1 MAVIFSG
8 IKPSGELTL
17 GNYLGAMAQFITYQ
31 EEEAYFCIVNQHAIT
46 VPQEAA
52 ELRLRTRSLAA
63 LYLASGLD
71 PQKVTIFIQ
80 SEVPAHA
87 QLAWLMMTLSQMGEL
102 ERMTQYKEKAGNVHE
117 SIPAGLLMYPPF
129 MAADILLYQAD
140 AVPVGDDQQ
149 QHLELTRTLAQR
161 FNYRFGET
169 FKLPVAATAKEAT
182 RVMSLQ
188 DPLKKM
194 SKSAE
199 DSGTILLLDSPAVV
213 TKKIKRAVTDSE
225 NKLYYDLVNK
235 PGISNL
241 LSIYAAISGLSVME
255 IELKYQEVQGYGQ
268 FKVDLAA
275 LVVGLLA
282 PIQARYERIMTG
294 AELDDILSAGAQRAA
309 LVANKNLLRAEEA
322 LGLTRYKV

>member
-1 MAVIFSG
+1 MAVIVSG

-46 VPQEAA
+46 VPQEAS
-52 ELRLRTRSLAA
+52 ELRQRTRSLAA
-63 LYLASGLD
+63 LYLACGLN

-87 QLAWLMMTLSQMGEL
+87 QLGWMMITLSQMGEL
-102 ERMTQYKEKAGNVHE
+102 ERMTQYKEKAGTLSE
-117 SIPAGLLMYPPF
+117 SIPAGLLTYPPF

-140 AVPVGDDQQ
+140 LVPVGDDQQ

-169 FKLPVAATAKEAT
+169 FKLPVAAMAKQGT

-188 DPLKKM
+188 EPTKKM
-194 SKSAE
+194 SKSAA
-199 DSGTILLLDSPAVV
+199 DSGTILLLDKPTII

-225 NKLYYDLVNK
+225 NKLYYDVAKK
-235 PGISNL
+235 PGVSNL
-241 LSIYAAISGLSVME
+241 MSIYSGISGLSLAE
-255 IELKYQEVQGYGQ
+255 IEGKYADVYGYGQ
-268 FKVDLAA
+268 FKSDLAE
-275 LVVGLLA
+275 LVVGLLE
-282 PIQARYERIMTG
+282 PIQLRYQEIMVG
-294 AELDDILSAGAQRAA
+294 QELDDILTAGAVRAS
-309 LVANKNLLRAEEA
+309 LVANQNLRKAEA
-322 LGLTRYKV
+322 AMGLSRS

>member
-1 MAVIFSG
+1 MSVVFSG

-17 GNYLGAMAQFITYQ
+17 GNYLGAMAQFLTYQ

-52 ELRLRTRSLAA
+52 ELRQQTRRLAA

-71 PQKVTIFIQ
+71 PEKVTIFIQ

-87 QLAWLMMTLSQMGEL
+87 QLAWIMTTLSQMGEL
-102 ERMTQYKEKAGNVHE
+102 ERMTQYKEKAGGLNE
-117 SIPAGLLMYPPF
+117 SIPAGLLTYPPF

-140 AVPVGDDQQ
+140 VVPVGDDQQ

-169 FKLPVAATAKEAT
+169 FKLPVAAVAKETT

-199 DSGTILLLDSPAVV
+199 DSGTILLLDSPAVI

-225 NKLYYDLVNK
+225 NKLSYDPESK
-235 PGISNL
+235 PGVSNL
-241 LSIYAAISGLSVME
+241 MAIYASISGLSYAE
-255 IELKYQEVQGYGQ
+255 IEQKYADIPGYGQ
-268 FKVDLAA
+268 FKLDLAE
-275 LVVGLLA
+275 LVVGLLE
-282 PIQARYERIMTG
+282 PIQRRYGEIMAG
-294 AELDDILSAGAQRAA
+294 DELDDMLTIGAQRASR
-309 LVANKNLLRAEEA
+309 VANKNLHQAEYA
-322 LGLTRYKV
+322 MGLSRR